1 MTELCIMNHT
11 IRGRHDPDCLT
22 MTLPADIAPDCEGC
36 APAEARYGHLC
47 GKCFGRTRFLLGQTP
62 DLIAHILPQ
71 VIPSTAIA
79 TGERVSGGGFKAP
92 LPLQA
97 QPLEDANDLYAQL
110 MNWMISHARSNGLRP
125 PVLALGYARLDDDA
139 RGLPSWSTP
148 ATARDYVQSLV
159 DWYGKHELVIAGGPP
174 ASVQAWVDDLGEML
188 RTLNGRYPQAPR
200 RKDSAAHRP
209 CPTCDMREVRVRWYG
224 DEAQVVCDN
233 CMQVIDPAAA
243 GKYFDW
249 LGNGAGWCMSVE
261 KTIVAGKPYVLSCEL
276 EAGHR
281 GKHQDNT
288 ATGYPREW
296 AAA

>member
-1 MTELCIMNHT
+1 MNPELCIMNHT

-36 APAEARYGHLC
+36 APAEARYGNLC

-71 VIPSTAIA
+71 VIPSMAIA
-79 TGERVSGGGFKAP
+79 SGERVSGGGFKAP

-97 QPLEDANDLYAQL
+97 QALEDANDLYAQL

-148 ATARDYVQSLV
+148 ATARDYVQSLA

-200 RKDSAAHRP
+200 RTQPAAPRP
-209 CPTCDMREVRVRWYG
+209 CEICEQREVRATWHGETVEVRCS
-224 DEAQVVCDN
+224 AC
-233 CMQVIDPAAA
+233 
-243 GKYFDW
+243 
-249 LGNGAGWCMSVE
+249 GWSVPDAE
-261 KTIVAGKPYVLSCEL
+261 VQRYV
-276 EAGHR
+276 
-281 GKHQDNT
+281 
-288 ATGYPREW
+288 EW